1 MVDILDKL
9 IDNKRYSTEEMTL
22 LIVQKF
28 QLNILKSK
36 SFWIN

>member
-9 IDNKRYSTEEMTL
+9 IDNQRYSTEKMTL
-22 LIVQKF
+22 IIQKY
-28 QLNILKSK
+28 QLNIFKNK